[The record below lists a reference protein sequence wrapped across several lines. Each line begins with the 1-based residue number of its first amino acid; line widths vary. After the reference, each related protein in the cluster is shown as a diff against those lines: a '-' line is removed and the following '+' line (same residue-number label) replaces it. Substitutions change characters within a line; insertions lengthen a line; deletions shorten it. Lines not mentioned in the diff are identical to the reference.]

1 MPWDNKGGSGGPW
14 GAGGS
19 GGGNG
24 GSPWGRP
31 QGSGGGGGGGRGPG
45 GPTPPDVEELLRR
58 GQDNLKK
65 FIPGGGGNKLLLG
78 IGFVVLIAVW
88 LLSGLYRVQPDEQGV
103 VLRFGEWVNTT
114 QPGLHYHLPAPIET
128 VITPN
133 VTRENRIEVGFR
145 STGTNTSRASSVADV
160 PEESLM
166 LTGDENIVDIDF
178 VVFWRIQDAGRF
190 LFNLRSPDL
199 TVKAA
204 AESVMREIVGQTP
217 IQTTLTEGRLVIE
230 QRAQEEMQRLLNEY
244 QAGIE
249 IRSVQLQA
257 VDPPQDVIDAFNEV
271 QRAKADKERTRNE
284 AEAYRNDIVPR
295 ARGQAERL
303 IQEARAYKEEVVER
317 STGDAERF
325 VQVYSAYQAAE
336 DVTKRRIYLETLEQV
351 LGSVNKVIIDDAV
364 GAGGGQGVVPYLPL
378 PEIQKRQQLSGT
390 QGANQ

>member
-14 GAGGS
+14 GGGGS
-19 GGGNG
+19 GGNG

-31 QGSGGGGGGGRGPG
+31 QGGGGGGGGGRGPG

-65 FIPGGGGNKLLLG
+65 FIPGGGGNKILIG
-78 IGFVVLIAVW
+78 IGAAVLVAIW
-88 LLSGLYRVQPDEQGV
+88 LFSGFYRVQPNEQGV
-103 VLRFGEWVNTT
+103 VLRFGEWINTT
-114 QPGLHYHLPAPIET
+114 QPGLHYHLPTPIET
-128 VITPN
+128 VITPD

-145 STGTNTSRASSVADV
+145 STGQTTSRGSSVADV

-178 VVFWRIQDAGRF
+178 VVFWRIQDAGQF
-190 LFNLRSPDL
+190 LFNIRSPDL

-244 QAGIE
+244 LAGIE

-317 STGDAERF
+317 STGDANRF
-325 VQVYSAYQAAE
+325 NQVYAAYSIAE

-351 LGSVNKVIIDDAV
+351 LGGVNKVIIDDAI
-364 GAGGGQGVVPYLPL
+364 GEGGGQGVVPYLPL
-378 PEIQKRQQLSGT
+378 PEVQKRQQQSRT
-390 QGANQ
+390 N